1 MLSLSVLHILS
12 FIQNYGAKIIAG
24 IEKAHYAVLNPNTTP
39 YRDYCDIARRNK
51 VPVVHPAFIN
61 ECISQGRLVDPKD
74 FPLDPPTQKKPGRQS
89 GNFISFQSGGRR
101 RADDD
106 GEEQEEQE
114 EQEEEDAG
122 EDAEMDDG
130 EGMEVDE
137 DEEDEEEQEEEVQ
150 EVQAG
155 LDNSTAPEQSIA
167 NAPQADEGENPAK
180 KPPLSPAAQKDL
192 NEDFEIIVEFL
203 LSDQSDGATDAQ
215 VFAMLEEKVSLT
227 T

>member
-1 MLSLSVLHILS
+1 M
-12 FIQNYGAKIIAG
+12 
-24 IEKAHYAVLNPNTTP
+24 
-39 YRDYCDIARRNK
+39 
-51 VPVVHPAFIN
+51 PVVHPAFIN

-74 FPLDPPTQKKPGRQS
+74 FPLDPPTQKRPGRQS

-106 GEEQEEQE
+106 DEEQE

-122 EDAEMDDG
+122 EDAEMDNG

-137 DEEDEEEQEEEVQ
+137 DEEEEEEEEVQ

-155 LDNSTAPEQSIA
+155 LDNSTAPEQSIDDV
-167 NAPQADEGENPAK
+167 PQAAEGENPTK
-180 KPPLSPAAQKDL
+180 KPQLSPAAQKDL

-227 T
+227 TQCSISSVD

>member
-1 MLSLSVLHILS
+1 M
-12 FIQNYGAKIIAG
+12 IQNHGARIIAD
-24 IEKAHYAVLNPNTTP
+24 IEKAHYAVLNPNTTH

-114 EQEEEDAG
+114 EEDAG

-167 NAPQADEGENPAK
+167 NAPQADEGDKTAK
-180 KPPLSPAAQKDL
+180 KPPLSPEAQKDL

-203 LSDQSDGATDAQ
+203 LSDESDGATDAQ

-227 T
+227 TRCSISSVD